1 MKKLNLSNVNA
12 GGGFNAPK
20 AGGYVCGVVDIIEKE
35 EYELFEVYLDI
46 IEGEFKGYY
55 TKAIKEGHRK
65 QLQKFT
71 IFYKD
76 QEKLGTLMGFLTS
89 VKESNTGFNFDAKA
103 VTSETVLS
111 TKGKKVGIV
120 FRDEEYL
127 NGNGEVKSALKPLFA
142 RSVEKIKSNDF
153 EIPARKVLA
162 QTTETK
168 PTSAFELGAKKSAPT
183 SEPDPFGLGE
193 SASEVNFM
201 EIPDGINEDLPFN

>member
-1 MKKLNLSNVNA
+1 MKKLNLSNA
-12 GGGFNAPK
+12 GNGDFNAPK

-55 TKAIKEGHRK
+55 TKKIKEGYRK

-76 QEKLGTLMGFLTS
+76 PEKLGTLMGFLTS
-89 VKESNTGFNFDAKA
+89 VKESNTGFNFDIKG

-111 TKGKKVGIV
+111 CKGKKVGIV

-127 NGNGEVKSALKPLFA
+127 DTASGVVKSTLKPLFA
-142 RSVEKIKSNDF
+142 RSTEKIKANDF
-153 EIPARKVLA
+153 EIPARKSIP
-162 QTTETK
+162 QNTETK
-168 PTSAFELGAKKSAPT
+168 PTNTFGAKAKSVPV
-183 SEPDPFGLGE
+183 EEDMFGLGE
-193 SASEVNFM
+193 ASSEVDFM
-201 EIPDGINEDLPFN
+201 NIPDGIEEELPFS